1 MDQLLIR
8 TDSGTIA
15 RLTLNNPTK
24 HNTLSLDML
33 EALIAAFDRIGQDDN
48 IRVVILSAKG
58 KAFSAG
64 HDLRQMQ
71 QAAADSD
78 GADQLTHLF
87 RRCATLMQMI
97 PALPQP
103 VIAQV
108 QGIATA
114 AGCQLVASCDL
125 AVASDAAHFGV
136 NGVSIGLFCSTP
148 MVALTRAIPP
158 KAAFEM
164 LTTGDFIDA
173 QRARD
178 IGLIN
183 HVATP
188 DMLEAATI
196 ALADSIAA
204 KLPAAIRMGK
214 QAFYQQMHQPLN
226 HAYQSAGATMCQ
238 NALMPDTIEG
248 MTAFLEKRPPAW
260 S

>member
-8 TDSGTIA
+8 TDSGPIA

-71 QAAADSD
+71 QAAAHSD

-87 RRCATLMQMI
+87 RRCATLMQML

-136 NGVSIGLFCSTP
+136 NGVSIGCS
-148 MVALTRAIPP
+148 VPP
-158 KAAFEM
+158 
-164 LTTGDFIDA
+164 
-173 QRARD
+173 R
-178 IGLIN
+178 
-183 HVATP
+183 
-188 DMLEAATI
+188 
-196 ALADSIAA
+196 
-204 KLPAAIRMGK
+204 
-214 QAFYQQMHQPLN
+214 
-226 HAYQSAGATMCQ
+226 
-238 NALMPDTIEG
+238 
-248 MTAFLEKRPPAW
+248 W
-260 S
+260 SP